1 MLLAGASNPKISGIN
16 VQKLINVS
24 DFRNTSW
31 LSPNRDAF
39 CANLAVESVVRPRKE
54 AEHPISADV
63 QLRAARRERETAM
76 AEYLLIES
84 RDPFE
89 SNEVGYYY
97 GLARGLV
104 EAGNKVTLLL
114 IQNAVFA
121 ARPSAQIPQ
130 LRLLIGSGIKI
141 FADDFS
147 LQERGIT
154 KLLDGVQIAPIE
166 IVVDH
171 LEAGHRTLWH

>member
-1 MLLAGASNPKISGIN
+1 
-16 VQKLINVS
+16 
-24 DFRNTSW
+24 
-31 LSPNRDAF
+31 
-39 CANLAVESVVRPRKE
+39 
-54 AEHPISADV
+54 
-63 QLRAARRERETAM
+63 M

-97 GLARGLV
+97 DLARGLV
-104 EAGNKVTLLL
+104 EAGNTVTLLL

-121 ARPSAQIPQ
+121 ARRSAQAAH
-130 LRLLIGSGIKI
+130 LRLLVGSAIKI
-141 FADDFS
+141 LADDFS

-154 KLLDGVQIAPIE
+154 KLLDGVKIAPIE
-166 IVVDH
+166 VVVDH